1 MLHSLPPSMKRLAIA
16 YGCGDLDESCRV
28 SIIVGLAP
36 SELEDRLLYCT
47 VLYCTALHICRLCA
61 PAFLS
66 PAWGYVCAW
75 ARTPPSPSII
85 SIIILPLLLLSHH
98 HHLQSCCH
106 SDAARNTPPEFLYRL
121 LALDE
126 VDSSVE
132 VVAAIVDPLLFP
144 AQPSSS
150 EGNTLPGR

>member
-1 MLHSLPPSMKRLAIA
+1 MSPSLPQRVKRLLTSA
-16 YGCGDLDESCRV
+16 YYGNEFNKSCRV
-28 SIIVGLAP
+28 LTTLPRYRRAGLVRCP
-36 SELEDRLLYCT
+36 SAVARSPSLPQ
-47 VLYCTALHICRLCA
+47 CA

-85 SIIILPLLLLSHH
+85 SIIILPLLLSHHHH

-106 SDAARNTPPEFLYRL
+106 SDAARNIPPGLFYRL

-126 VDSSVE
+126 VGSRVE

-150 EGNTLPGR
+150 